1 MEGQEVPTSDGDPAL
16 IPPSPQLAVPAPA
29 SRDPARYAPVFVLAP
44 ARSNSSVVTA
54 MLGQH
59 PDLCV
64 FPELALFR
72 KETVEGLLTDPP
84 GWKGPPTRLRLAGLF
99 RALAQHHDGA
109 QTPETVAASERWVEA
124 RAGWRVGDLLDHLLG
139 LAAPRIGLE
148 KSPENSSRE
157 EYHLRLD
164 ATYPRARYLHLTR
177 HPLPSAISMHEAWSD
192 KGYWK
197 IEPGL
202 FHHFCLGVW
211 YHQHARIH
219 RFVQSL
225 PPDRALTVR
234 SEDVLNDPVSTL
246 PTICRWL
253 GIDSGPAAIDAM
265 THPEC
270 SPYAGTGPKGALGGW
285 DTGFMRDPVLRK
297 TEIPATLDLPAE
309 WIVDPWL
316 ELAATQLAAQL
327 GYERRAAP
335 APADAPARGLSVRS
349 GEVPA
354 ERAELKRRIIERAHR
369 DEHFRARLI
378 ATPREAVAEEL
389 GIELPERLEVAVV
402 QERPDRLA
410 IVLPVD
416 LAGIE
421 YDAVWAMTGVRPR
434 GPASAPTEQ

>member
-1 MEGQEVPTSDGDPAL
+1 MEGEEARTSDSDPL
-16 IPPSPQLAVPAPA
+16 PPSPQVAVPPPG
-29 SRDPARYAPVFVLAP
+29 SRDRSQYAPVFVLAP

-72 KETVEGLLTDPP
+72 KETVGDLLTDPP
-84 GWKGPPTRLRLAGLF
+84 GWKGPPTRLRLAGVF
-99 RALAQHHDGA
+99 RALAEHHDGG
-109 QTPETVAASERWVEA
+109 QTPETVAAAERWIETR
-124 RAGWRVGDLLDHLLG
+124 RAWHVGDLLDHLLG

-148 KSPENSSRE
+148 KSPENSSSE
-157 EYHLRLD
+157 EYHLRLV
-164 ATYPRARYLHLTR
+164 ATYPRARYLHLAR
-177 HPLPSAISMHEAWSD
+177 HPLPSVISMHKAWSD

-197 IEPGL
+197 IEPDL

-219 RFVQSL
+219 RFMQSL
-225 PPDRALTVR
+225 PPDRALAVR
-234 SEDVLNDPVSTL
+234 TEDVLNDPVATL

-253 GIDSGPAAIDAM
+253 GIDSGPEVIDAM

-270 SPYAGTGPKGALGGW
+270 SPYAAPGPIGALGGW
-285 DTGFMRDPVLRK
+285 DAGFMRDPVLRRA
-297 TEIPATLDLPAE
+297 EIPATLDLPPD

-327 GYERRAAP
+327 GYGRRAAP
-335 APADAPARGLSVRS
+335 APGDAPRRGLPVTSV
-349 GEVPA
+349 GVTA
-354 ERAELKRRIIERAHR
+354 ERAESERRVLERAHA

-378 ATPREAVAEEL
+378 ARPRATLAEEL
-389 GIELPERLEVAVV
+389 GITLPEGLEVVV
-402 QERPDRLA
+402 IEERPDRLA

-416 LAGIE
+416 LSGIG
-421 YDAVWAMTGVRPR
+421 YDAFWAMTGVRPR
-434 GPASAPTEQ
+434 SQASTEE